1 MTPKI
6 WTAYPFDITDGG
18 NGRRAVIVADNA
30 TPALVM
36 EEAKRTD
43 WRKARH
49 IHIACTVP
57 ANAFALGLAL
67 CDLQA
72 DGELAD
78 AATIIVNGAEIK
90 RAGE

>member
-1 MTPKI
+1 MPPKI
-6 WTAYPFDITDGG
+6 WTVYPFDITDDGH
-18 NGRRAVIVADNA
+18 GRRAVIVAADA

-49 IHIACTVP
+49 LHIACAVP
-57 ANAFALGLAL
+57 ALAFALGLAL
-67 CDLQA
+67 AELDANGDLPSM
-72 DGELAD
+72 
-78 AATIIVNGAEIK
+78 TIIVNGTEIK